1 MKTTENLTQ
10 ENQTLGPCKYE
21 PPDCNVQP
29 CWVEWGMTTYGEL
42 ENTVKWA
49 LMAFFKVNYYVNLLV

>member
-1 MKTTENLTQ
+1 MMLGNGTEEAAIPILRNYPRIFQKGLMKTTENLTQ

-29 CWVEWGMTTYGEL
+29 C
-42 ENTVKWA
+42 
-49 LMAFFKVNYYVNLLV
+49 